1 MILPI
6 TELNTALLSFYDRQN
21 LSAKEGEI
29 LVHFAFKIEET
40 DITSLMD
47 PIISDCKKVFY
58 FNRPEENLVIF
69 AFQNAYSV
77 KINGMNEFSALG
89 DKISIVSNNLISNV
103 NDKSLIKFP
112 LFVGGTKFSSGS
124 SSEEWKDFADNDWFI
139 PQFLFYKKNKEHWFV
154 LNFLVDKNY
163 TAKDQINCQLEQ
175 FVKLTNNE
183 FISTQFNT
191 GLNIHSIEKERE
203 EWDHLISDALNKIR
217 DGLFRKVV
225 LSRRITS
232 EIKSSPS
239 FHYILTRLNQNYQNC
254 TVFLYKSENSVIF
267 GATPEQLLKLKDSS
281 LEFDALAGSAKR
293 GDTEDDDEKIACSL
307 LKDKKN
313 SEEHYYVIDFIKES
327 TSAYVNNLKQFDTG
341 IKKFSNIQHLYTPIK
356 AELNSSD
363 QIYKL
368 VDDIFPTPAI
378 CGSPKGTSYN
388 YIINNEKF
396 DRGLFSGII
405 GLISPGEMDLIVAI
419 RSALLN
425 DNKLYVYA
433 GCGIVR
439 DSDPASEFEET
450 EIKMQPIL
458 SLFKNESK

>member
-6 TELNTALLSFYDRQN
+6 TELKAAFLSFYNLQN
-21 LSAKEGEI
+21 LSAKVGD
-29 LVHFAFKIEET
+29 VVVNFAYKIAET
-40 DITSLMD
+40 DITTLID
-47 PIISDCKKVFY
+47 PIITGNKKVFY
-58 FNRPEENLVIF
+58 FNRPEENLVIL
-69 AFQNAYSV
+69 AFQEAYSV
-77 KINGMNEFSALG
+77 KINGMNKFSALG
-89 DKISIVSNNLISNV
+89 DKISAVSNNLISNLD
-103 NDKSLIKFP
+103 NDSSSKFP
-112 LFVGGTKFSSGS
+112 LFVGGTKFSSRKNS
-124 SSEEWKDFADNDWFI
+124 DEWKDFADNDWFV
-139 PQFLFYKKNKEHWFV
+139 PQFLLYKKNEDHWLV
-154 LNFLVDKNY
+154 LNFLLDNNY
-163 TAKDQINCQLEQ
+163 TAEEQINCLLEP
-175 FVKLTNNE
+175 VSKMTNKK
-183 FISTQFNT
+183 FISPKDNA
-191 GLNIHSIEKERE
+191 GLNIHLVDKERE
-203 EWDHLISDALNKIR
+203 EWNSIISDALNEIR

-225 LSRRITS
+225 LSRRITAD
-232 EIKSSPS
+232 IKSLPS
-239 FHYILTRLNQNYQNC
+239 FHYVLTKLNQNYQNC
-254 TVFLYKSENSVIF
+254 TVFLYRSENSVLF
-267 GATPEQLLKLKDSS
+267 GATPEQLLKLKESH

-293 GDTEDDDEKIACSL
+293 GDTEEDDEIMACSL

-313 SEEHYYVIDFIKES
+313 SEEHNYVIDFIKES
-327 TSAYVNNLKQFDTG
+327 TSAYVHNLKQFDTD

-356 AELNSSD
+356 AELNSSE

-439 DSDPASEFEET
+439 DSDPASEFDET

-458 SLFKNESK
+458 SLFKNESQ

>member
-6 TELNTALLSFYDRQN
+6 TELKTALFSFYDKQI
-21 LSAKEGEI
+21 LSSKEGDI
-29 LVHFAFKIEET
+29 LVHFAYKIEET
-40 DITSLMD
+40 DITSLID
-47 PIISDCKKVFY
+47 PVITNNKKAFY
-58 FNRPEENLVIF
+58 FNRPEENLVIL
-69 AFQNAYSV
+69 AFQEAYSV
-77 KINGMNEFSALG
+77 KINGMNKFSALG
-89 DKISIVSNNLISNV
+89 DKISDVSNALISNLD
-103 NDKSLIKFP
+103 NKSLVKVP
-112 LFVGGTKFSSGS
+112 LFIGGTKFSAGS
-124 SSEEWKDFADNDWFI
+124 SSDEWKDFADNDWFV
-139 PQFLFYKKNKEHWFV
+139 PRFLLYRKDEEHWLI
-154 LNFLVDKNY
+154 LNFTLDKNN
-163 TAKDQINCQLEQ
+163 TAEKQINCLLEQ
-175 FVKLTNNE
+175 LDILTNKE
-183 FISTQFNT
+183 FISPQVNT
-191 GLNIHSIEKERE
+191 GLNIHSVEKERQ
-203 EWDHLISDALNKIR
+203 EWDHLISDALNEIR
-217 DGLFRKVV
+217 KGLFRKVV
-225 LSRRITS
+225 LSRRITA

-267 GATPEQLLKLKDSS
+267 GATPEQLLKLKDSN

-313 SEEHYYVIDFIKES
+313 SEEHNYVIDFIKES
-327 TSAYVNNLKQFDTG
+327 TSAYVNNLKQFETG

-356 AELNSSD
+356 AELNSSEL
-363 QIYKL
+363 IYKL

-378 CGSPKGTSYN
+378 CGSPKGKTYE
-388 YIINNEKF
+388 YIVKNEKF

-439 DSDPASEFEET
+439 NSDPASEFEET

-458 SLFKNESK
+458 SLFNNES